1 MNITTFAGEG
11 RNLYIDVVDRIFF
24 IKSSYNKNRK
34 FENRLLFM
42 DKIVSADLL
51 WFVHILRPFVVK
63 LLRNRLGEFQNGMIV
78 NQLSREIETELID
91 EDSENKE
98 EEDEELFSRADR
110 LNNVIGKFPNLGNAV
125 LKMSRI

>member
-63 LLRNRLGEFQNGMIV
+63 LLRNRLGEF
-78 NQLSREIETELID
+78 
-91 EDSENKE
+91 
-98 EEDEELFSRADR
+98 
-110 LNNVIGKFPNLGNAV
+110 
-125 LKMSRI
+125 KMV